1 MFSKIEKHKYCIIGK
16 DKPFD
21 DILDVLINVKLLS
34 KVGFCDC
41 INCCKWNWLYTHI
54 VINCLNSVYCLCRL
68 RT

>member
-41 INCCKWNWLYTHI
+41 INCCK
-54 VINCLNSVYCLCRL
+54 
-68 RT
+68 